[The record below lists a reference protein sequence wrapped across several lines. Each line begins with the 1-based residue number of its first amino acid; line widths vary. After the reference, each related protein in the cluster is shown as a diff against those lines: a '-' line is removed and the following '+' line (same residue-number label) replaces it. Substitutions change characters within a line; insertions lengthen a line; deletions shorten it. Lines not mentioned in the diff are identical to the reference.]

1 MGLSARGAPSPQATS
16 ADCGTMALRRAE
28 WCSPSLNWRLPLI
41 SPTSQG
47 APTSAGL
54 RRDMEVLRE
63 LASEE
68 CLRRGGLGVV
78 RIAVRLGREKSQVSR
93 ALRALQGEGLVQRD
107 PRTRTYQLG
116 WGLYTLAARG
126 IETRLVRA
134 AAAHLHQFAEE
145 QQADVRLCVLIRGQV
160 LTLISL
166 PNEWAAGAEAPTRT
180 PSGAVLALDWPD
192 AALRNLVADDGPAHT
207 SLLDSREQVRVRG
220 YVQFPETD
228 TEPARYAAPVRDF
241 RGVVLAAIQ
250 LTQRPGEES
259 AAHGAAPG
267 KAVVDAANALAAD
280 LGFDR

>member
-1 MGLSARGAPSPQATS
+1 M
-16 ADCGTMALRRAE
+16 
-28 WCSPSLNWRLPLI
+28 I

-54 RRDMEVLRE
+54 RRDMELLRE
-63 LASEE
+63 LSSDE

-78 RIAVRLGREKSQVSR
+78 RIAVRLGRDKSQVSR

-134 AAAHLHQFAEE
+134 AATHLHQLAGE

-160 LTLISL
+160 LTLTSL

-180 PSGAVLALDWPD
+180 PAGAVLALDWPD
-192 AALRNLVADDGPAHT
+192 AALGNLFAGGDLAHT
-207 SLLDSREQVRVRG
+207 GLLDSREQARVRG
-220 YVQFPETD
+220 YVQFHETD

-259 AAHGAAPG
+259 ATHRAGPG
-267 KAVVDAANALAAD
+267 KALVDAANSLSAD
-280 LGFDR
+280 LGIDS

>member
-1 MGLSARGAPSPQATS
+1 
-16 ADCGTMALRRAE
+16 
-28 WCSPSLNWRLPLI
+28 
-41 SPTSQG
+41 
-47 APTSAGL
+47 
-54 RRDMEVLRE
+54 MEVLRE

-93 ALRALQGEGLVQRD
+93 ALQSLHGEGLVQRD

-134 AAAHLHQFAEE
+134 AAAHLHQLAAE
-145 QQADVRLCVLIRGQV
+145 QQADVRLCVLIGGQV

-166 PNEWAAGAEAPTRT
+166 PNEWGAGAEAPART
-180 PSGAVLALDWPD
+180 PCGAALTLDWPD
-192 AALRNLVADDGPAHT
+192 AALSSLVTDDGPGQT
-207 SLLDSREQVRVRG
+207 SLLERRGQARVRG
-220 YVQFPETD
+220 YVQFPETA
-228 TEPARYAAPVRDF
+228 TEPARYAAPIRDF

-259 AAHGAAPG
+259 ATHGATPG
-267 KAVVDAANALAAD
+267 KAVVEAANALAAD
-280 LGFDR
+280 LGFDPDA

>member
-1 MGLSARGAPSPQATS
+1 
-16 ADCGTMALRRAE
+16 
-28 WCSPSLNWRLPLI
+28 
-41 SPTSQG
+41 
-47 APTSAGL
+47 
-54 RRDMEVLRE
+54 MELLRE
-63 LASEE
+63 LSSDE

-93 ALRALQGEGLVQRD
+93 ALRALQSEGLVQRD

-126 IETRLVRA
+126 IETGLIRA
-134 AAAHLHQFAEE
+134 AAAHLYQLAVE

-180 PSGAVLALDWPD
+180 PAGAVLTLDWPD
-192 AALRNLVADDGPAHT
+192 AALSNLVAAGDPSRTG
-207 SLLDSREQVRVRG
+207 LLDSREQARVHG
-220 YVQFPETD
+220 YVQLPETD
-228 TEPARYAAPVRDF
+228 TEPARYAAPIRDF

-259 AAHGAAPG
+259 ATHGAAPG
-267 KAVVDAANALAAD
+267 KAVVDAANALAAG

>member
-1 MGLSARGAPSPQATS
+1 
-16 ADCGTMALRRAE
+16 
-28 WCSPSLNWRLPLI
+28 
-41 SPTSQG
+41 
-47 APTSAGL
+47 
-54 RRDMEVLRE
+54 MEVLRE

-93 ALRALQGEGLVQRD
+93 ALRSLQGEGLVQRD

-126 IETRLVRA
+126 IETHLVRA
-134 AAAHLHQFAEE
+134 ADGHLRQLAVD
-145 QQADVRLCVLIRGQV
+145 QQADVRLCVLIGGQV

-166 PNEWAAGAEAPTRT
+166 PNEWAAGAEAHHRT
-180 PSGAVLALDWPD
+180 PCGAVLTLDWPD
-192 AALRNLVADDGPAHT
+192 AALDNLAAHGDFAHAG
-207 SLLDSREQVRVRG
+207 LLDSRRQARVRG

-241 RGVVLAAIQ
+241 RGVLLAAIQ
-250 LTQRPGEES
+250 LTQRPGEEP
-259 AAHGAAPG
+259 AANGAAPG
-267 KAVVDAANALAAD
+267 TAVVDAADALSAD